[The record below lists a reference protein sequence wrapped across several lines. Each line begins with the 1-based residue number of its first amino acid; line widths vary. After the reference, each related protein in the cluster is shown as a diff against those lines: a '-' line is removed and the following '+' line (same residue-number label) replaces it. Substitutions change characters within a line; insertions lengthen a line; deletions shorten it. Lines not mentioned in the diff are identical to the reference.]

1 MSKQLII
8 VDTEFL
14 PTKLSK
20 STAQNGF
27 TLIELIIVIV
37 ILGVL
42 AVTAVPR
49 FFNFSSDAKKSV
61 LFGIKSSLDTASSL
75 TYLACQLDQNCNPSL
90 PSDGTV
96 STRVCIDKPCQPGE
110 FISTHYGYPNAS
122 NAGIVRTVDRE
133 GIFNNSGGTSL
144 SFYLDETSNL
154 NCRIRYIRAAGPGEK
169 PTISVFSSDC

>member
-1 MSKQLII
+1 MKKRKI
-8 VDTEFL
+8 
-14 PTKLSK
+14 
-20 STAQNGF
+20 TAKNGF

-42 AVTAVPR
+42 AVTAAPR

-61 LFGIKSSLDTASSL
+61 LSGIKSALDSASTI

-90 PSDGTV
+90 PADGTV
-96 STRVCIDKPCQPGE
+96 STRVCINKPCQPGE

-122 NAGIVRTVDRE
+122 NAGIVRTIESE

-169 PTISVFSSDC
+169 PSISIFSSDC